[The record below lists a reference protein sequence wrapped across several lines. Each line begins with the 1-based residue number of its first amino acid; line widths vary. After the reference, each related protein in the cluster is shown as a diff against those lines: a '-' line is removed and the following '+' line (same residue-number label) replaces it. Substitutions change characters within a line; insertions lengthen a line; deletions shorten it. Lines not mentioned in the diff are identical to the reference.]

1 MPDLDLAAANV
12 MTDAAVAFARQNGW
26 RIAIAIVDEGGNVV
40 RITRMDECNFLAP
53 DIARGKAVG
62 AAAWKLA
69 SVELNNRLQ
78 TNVAYAAGIIALTG
92 NRVAPVQGALPIW
105 NGSRCLGAIGVSG
118 ARSDEDEAVAR
129 AGLRASAFTEKQGG

>member
-62 AAAWKLA
+62 AAAWKVA
-69 SVELNNRLQ
+69 CVELNKP
-78 TNVAYAAGIIALTG
+78 ADY
-92 NRVAPVQGALPIW
+92 
-105 NGSRCLGAIGVSG
+105 CG